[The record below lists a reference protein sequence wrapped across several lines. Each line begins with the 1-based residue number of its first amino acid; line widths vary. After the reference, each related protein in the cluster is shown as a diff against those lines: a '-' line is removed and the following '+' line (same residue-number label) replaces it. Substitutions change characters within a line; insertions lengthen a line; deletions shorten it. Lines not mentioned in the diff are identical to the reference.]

1 MKYKCCLL
9 GTIFLAAL
17 CLALLSG
24 CSDERKKEAAKLEE
38 QLLQQDS
45 PKPETLT
52 AVPSALV
59 ESIKVAAESSYISPQ
74 DPEHERMTAES
85 LSEQQAS
92 ETLSSA
98 QEGKPAPDSMVAAGD
113 TISLAPR
120 EDAQVRSMPPHPI
133 GDAFTVQIGS
143 TVSRPEADAQVSLYV
158 SRGYDAYISTV
169 TMNGRDRYRVR
180 IGRFSSR
187 REAAS
192 LNSELRNRFSLEGWV
207 DKIAE

>member
-1 MKYKCCLL
+1 MKYRCCWFGAILPV
-9 GTIFLAAL
+9 AV

-24 CSDERKKEAAKLEE
+24 CSDERKKEAARLEE

-52 AVPSALV
+52 AMLSDSV
-59 ESIKVAAESSYISPQ
+59 ESLRVAAESSLISAKNR
-74 DPEHERMTAES
+74 ELGSIAES
-85 LSEQQAS
+85 PKEQHAS
-92 ETLSSA
+92 GTVSSA
-98 QEGKPAPDSMVAAGD
+98 PEETPVTVAYD
-113 TISLAPR
+113 TVSSTQR
-120 EDAQVRSMPPHPI
+120 EDAQVRSMPPHPA
-133 GDAFTVQIGS
+133 GDGFTVQIGS
-143 TVSRPEADAQVSLYV
+143 TVSRSEADAQVSLYV

-187 REAAS
+187 REATS

-207 DKIAE
+207 DKIAR